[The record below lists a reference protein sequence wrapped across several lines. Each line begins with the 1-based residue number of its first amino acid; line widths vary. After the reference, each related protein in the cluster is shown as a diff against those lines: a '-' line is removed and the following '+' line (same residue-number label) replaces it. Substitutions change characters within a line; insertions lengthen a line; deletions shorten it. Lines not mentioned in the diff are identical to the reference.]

1 MEEVEAKQGN
11 YLNGYCLVVTLLG
24 KVYLVFCDGL
34 SHFYLLSLRYCGLA
48 VLCLLAQSCP
58 TLCNPV
64 DCSPPG
70 SSLHGDSPGQ
80 NTGVGSRS
88 LLQGIS
94 PTQGSNLGYRHFFK
108 EDIQMVKKCSTLLII
123 REMQI
128 KTTTRYHL
136 NTSQNGYR
144 QKA

>member
-1 MEEVEAKQGN
+1 MEEVEVKQGN
-11 YLNGYCLVVTLLG
+11 YLNGCCLVVTLLG

-80 NTGVGSRS
+80 NTRVGSRS
-88 LLQGIS
+88 LLQGIF
-94 PTQGSNLGYRHFFK
+94 PTQGSNAALKVDFLPTEPPGKPKSFSGATECSRQPHMSGLLTSAFQFF
-108 EDIQMVKKCSTLLII
+108 
-123 REMQI
+123 R
-128 KTTTRYHL
+128 
-136 NTSQNGYR
+136 
-144 QKA
+144 

>member
-80 NTGVGSRS
+80 NTGVGSRR
-88 LLQGIS
+88 LLQWIF
-94 PTQGSNLGYRHFFK
+94 PTQGSNPDLPHCRQILYSLSHQGSPIVGFSFG
-108 EDIQMVKKCSTLLII
+108 LL
-123 REMQI
+123 
-128 KTTTRYHL
+128 K
-136 NTSQNGYR
+136 
-144 QKA
+144 